1 MTNGHDSG
9 GGMGSCNRDVH
20 ENPAKSKK
28 RPEPVRPVVSRD
40 DKKTDAVAVQAS
52 TPGQ

>member
-9 GGMGSCNRDVH
+9 GGVGSCSRDVH
-20 ENPAKSKK
+20 ADAAKSKK
-28 RPEPVRPVVSRD
+28 RPKPVRPVVSRD
-40 DKKTDAVAVQAS
+40 DKKAESVAAQAS

>member
-9 GGMGSCNRDVH
+9 GGMGSCSRDVH
-20 ENPAKSKK
+20 EDSAKSKK
-28 RPEPVRPVVSRD
+28 RPKAPRPVVSRD
-40 DKKTDAVAVQAS
+40 DKKADAVTAQAS

>member
-9 GGMGSCNRDVH
+9 GGMDSSNRDVR
-20 ENPAKSKK
+20 EDSAKSKK
-28 RPEPVRPVVSRD
+28 HPKPTRPVVSRD
-40 DKKTDAVAVQAS
+40 DKKTDAVAAQAS

>member
-9 GGMGSCNRDVH
+9 RMGSCSREVH
-20 ENPAKSKK
+20 ENAAKSKK
-28 RPEPVRPVVSRD
+28 RPKAPRPVVSRD
-40 DKKTDAVAVQAS
+40 DEKTDAVTARAS

>member
-9 GGMGSCNRDVH
+9 GGMVSCSRDVH
-20 ENPAKSKK
+20 ENAAKSKK
-28 RPEPVRPVVSRD
+28 RPKPTRPVVSRD
-40 DKKTDAVAVQAS
+40 DKKADAVTAQAS

>member
-9 GGMGSCNRDVH
+9 GGMGSSNRDVR
-20 ENPAKSKK
+20 EDSAKSKK
-28 RPEPVRPVVSRD
+28 RPKPIRPVVSRD
-40 DKKTDAVAVQAS
+40 DKKDDAVTARPN

>member
-9 GGMGSCNRDVH
+9 GMGSCGRDVQ
-20 ENPAKSKK
+20 ENAAKSKK
-28 RPEPVRPVVSRD
+28 RPKAPRPVVSRD
-40 DKKTDAVAVQAS
+40 DKKTDAVTAQAS

>member
-9 GGMGSCNRDVH
+9 GGMGSCSRDVR
-20 ENPAKSKK
+20 EDSAKSKK
-28 RPEPVRPVVSRD
+28 LPKVPRPVVSRD
-40 DKKTDAVAVQAS
+40 DKKTDAAVAKAS